1 MPHARIGPSHSKAPD
16 PPTRLILA
24 AYSCPKERARPD
36 SNGGP
41 AGSKPDGRG
50 GDGFLCCQSSGFD
63 SCRLT
68 SNPRLRTGRSRVG
81 GEQDGPQPTR
91 RRRRQHMHHAG
102 RCPVPTD
109 SRLFPLD
116 QTKRERHNSLNLNG
130 SEGCVARCPTVPAV
144 FRVAPMAR
152 GLRATDAAQ
161 AEPGRWCPPGGQF
174 MPVFARYCPVTGEI
188 SSGFSQRARGSSPPP
203 RIGFLSGIFLLGSTS
218 AILGSTC

>member
-1 MPHARIGPSHSKAPD
+1 M
-16 PPTRLILA
+16 
-24 AYSCPKERARPD
+24 
-36 SNGGP
+36 
-41 AGSKPDGRG
+41 AGG
-50 GDGFLCCQSSGFD
+50 GDGFPCCQSSGFD

-68 SNPRLRTGRSRVG
+68 SNPRLRIGRSRVG

-161 AEPGRWCPPGGQF
+161 AEPGRWCPPGGTVHARVCPILPGHRRDF
-174 MPVFARYCPVTGEI
+174 LGFFAAREGFKSP
-188 SSGFSQRARGSSPPP
+188 SSHFVVPEPAAGAQRCRGV
-203 RIGFLSGIFLLGSTS
+203 
-218 AILGSTC
+218 AAMKEK

>member
-1 MPHARIGPSHSKAPD
+1 VLPIVRVRFL
-16 PPTRLILA
+16 PTDLE
-24 AYSCPKERARPD
+24 PEVK
-36 SNGGP
+36 N
-41 AGSKPDGRG
+41 
-50 GDGFLCCQSSGFD
+50 
-63 SCRLT
+63 
-68 SNPRLRTGRSRVG
+68 RSIAVG

-188 SSGFSQRARGSSPPP
+188 SSGFSQRARGSSPLP
-203 RIGFLSGIFLLGSTS
+203 RTPKTSSSGFGRRRTGSRKR
-218 AILGSTC
+218 CPE